1 MSEVCE
7 KPLFFEFEGDEGI
20 GTKIASLN
28 SSGQNCLAKVAI
40 DGVRD
45 VIPFSFKLL
54 IIEAASVL

>member
-7 KPLFFEFEGDEGI
+7 KPLFLKFERDEGT
-20 GTKIASLN
+20 GTKIASLS
-28 SSGQNCLAKVAI
+28 SSGQNALAKAAI
-40 DGVRD
+40 AGVKD